1 MVSPVLHV
9 LPLTI
14 RSAYFPMIA
23 LLLRAFRDLWSSPRC
38 WKPIVHQVFSQ
49 GMVGKN
55 FFACGAL
62 NSSSPIACGGPGR
75 AIFPAAFRRGSLG
88 SDKQSAER
96 ASSSS
101 SSDGSGGGRT
111 AAPASLSAAVSRPQA
126 ADAARRERS
135 GVAIGFPVRLSQ
147 VLARLRRAWQARL
160 GLPSRSLTAGDD
172 LRPRPRRAAASGG
185 PMSNVRV

>member
-38 WKPIVHQVFSQ
+38 WKLIGHQVFSH
-49 GMVGKN
+49 GMVGKK

-111 AAPASLSAAVSRPQA
+111 AAPASLSAVVSRPQA

-135 GVAIGFPVRLSQ
+135 GVAIGFPRFDSHRYL
-147 VLARLRRAWQARL
+147 L
-160 GLPSRSLTAGDD
+160 GCGEHGKRGWDCHRRSLTA
-172 LRPRPRRAAASGG
+172 
-185 PMSNVRV
+185 